1 MLNSE
6 YYSQRY
12 TSRKIE
18 CYILKGGSTS
28 GSDQFKSNNYC
39 TIQKRI
45 LSKRIN
51 WRDSRSVQMKWKFR
65 RIWNILRSKV
75 QKEITMTLFPDVKE
89 ISLWSMNEVFRKTLV
104 GDSGCVVSSAMALN
118 SVEGHRLS
126 RHGIVG

>member
-1 MLNSE
+1 M
-6 YYSQRY
+6 R
-12 TSRKIE
+12 
-18 CYILKGGSTS
+18 
-28 GSDQFKSNNYC
+28 SDE
-39 TIQKRI
+39 
-45 LSKRIN
+45 
-51 WRDSRSVQMKWKFR
+51 WKFKNLEYSLIER
-65 RIWNILRSKV
+65 V